1 MQYEKI
7 IYSCII
13 RKKHTILTEYTDC
26 SGNFSQI
33 TKGIMDEVINVKD
46 NEPEKYKAKF
56 FYGRYN
62 FHVLKDNSIYILIM
76 TKPPKVKIDN
86 DTLFYNFLSS
96 VHDELSKKIN
106 FENPGKLRQ
115 YSLTNFSDNLKTKV
129 TLFNNG
135 EIKFNEMIIKKQNSI
150 KVFETLDDKTYN
162 EQKQF
167 PILSNAQVH
176 ADNNINKLGS
186 FDSITGL
193 GETVDSFN
201 DDILKST
208 LLPEPQNNVS
218 INDDELPFLMNEID
232 SNGGFDLNF
241 KEKKRKKIWPKIVI
255 LIIIFFIILVLL
267 DIFVFKLVIKI

>member
-218 INDDELPFLMNEID
+218 INDDELPFPMNEID

-255 LIIIFFIILVLL
+255 LIIFFIILVLL